1 MTVTSV
7 VASTEIKPHLK
18 QKAAHDAIAR
28 FVHMEHRYMQIAH
41 IFWYVVDMCFVSLFC
56 LSTCCSHHFTSFL
69 VGWWSQ
75 VTQRCR
81 EFSFLF
87 LYRSTLF
94 FLNINRRNTIAKA
107 SFLLVVMFVACQ
119 TTASPNF
126 HESTSEQQ
134 YQ

>member
-69 VGWWSQ
+69 VGWLMEPSD
-75 VTQRCR
+75 
-81 EFSFLF
+81 
-87 LYRSTLF
+87 
-94 FLNINRRNTIAKA
+94 
-107 SFLLVVMFVACQ
+107 
-119 TTASPNF
+119 TAM
-126 HESTSEQQ
+126 
-134 YQ
+134 